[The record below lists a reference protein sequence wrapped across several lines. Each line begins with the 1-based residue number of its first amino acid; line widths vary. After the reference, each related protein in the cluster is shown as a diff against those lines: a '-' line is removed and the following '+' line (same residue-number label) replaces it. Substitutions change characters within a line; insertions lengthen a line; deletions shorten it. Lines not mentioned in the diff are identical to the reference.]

1 MDDESKH
8 ETSHKAVM
16 FADVSGSTE
25 LYETIG
31 DMVAFETIARC
42 IALMKSCSEGLG
54 GRIVKTIGDEVMAVF
69 RSAEHAMQAAID
81 MQLAISELPGI
92 AGLPMS
98 LRIGIHFGPILP
110 DESGDVFG
118 DTVNLAARLRDLA
131 SPGQVITSKD
141 TVECLSARLR
151 QMVRYLYPMP
161 VRGKKQP
168 TELFEAIWQQSA
180 DLTVM
185 GSDLQRPPGSSL
197 LTLRYGNRCVEMS
210 EASTQ
215 VTIGRDASMSIVV
228 HDRRASR
235 CHASIECREG
245 RYVLL
250 DCSSNGTRIT
260 IDGGQELILRRDEVT
275 LWGHGWISFGQSIG
289 DDAERVEF
297 SYARLSGPSGLPVAQ

>member
-1 MDDESKH
+1 MDDQWKH
-8 ETSHKAVM
+8 GTPRASVM

-25 LYETIG
+25 LYETVG
-31 DMVAFETIARC
+31 DMLAFETIARC
-42 IALMKSCSEGLG
+42 IALMRSCSEALG

-69 RSAEHAMQAAID
+69 PCAEHAMQAAID
-81 MQLAISELPGI
+81 MQLAISELPAIG
-92 AGLPMS
+92 GLLMS
-98 LRIGIHFGPILP
+98 LRIGFHHGPVLP

-118 DTVNLAARLRDLA
+118 DTVNLAARLRELA

-141 TVECLSARLR
+141 TVERLTTRLR
-151 QMVRYLYPMP
+151 QMVRYLYPIH
-161 VRGKKQP
+161 VRGKRQP

-185 GSDLQRPPGSSL
+185 GSDVQHPPVSSL
-197 LTLRYGNRCVEMS
+197 LTLRYRDTCVEMS
-210 EASTQ
+210 EASTL

-235 CHASIECREG
+235 VHASIECRGG

-250 DCSSNGTRIT
+250 DCSSNGTRVT
-260 IDGGQELILRRDEVT
+260 IDGGHELILRRDEVT
-275 LWGHGWISFGQSIG
+275 LWGHGWISFGPSAY

-297 SYARLSGPSGLPVAQ
+297 SYARLAGSSGTSAA